1 MFNKYILLV
10 PSAFLLK
17 KYINSVNNKES
28 YNISDDVVEDT
39 HLKCGINFVKAL
51 HIHVHLQIITEVY
64 RILSQVDVLDLIKC
78 IYDNKCNETNK
89 DIPVNLLKINIPELT
104 AWETKTTSED
114 RNAEFNLIINNVTSK
129 ITNELGIDIPTDS
142 KIINLY
148 LKDVYVNQ
156 INRFNEGVAMKIC
169 KSKTNQDQLKFCDQL
184 INKLISFLPQY
195 VNNLEY
201 LKNNKSKKTVL
212 EQALLNTQ
220 DKFNNLNNTVS
231 NCSEINDADIP
242 NIKNMELIE
251 KINSIKQIK
260 SENDGKS
267 RLDQL
272 TEAANIH
279 EKKKQISD
287 LTLKE
292 VVYNTNYTMLK
303 LLELISKMLSST
315 SKKTVIDDD
324 VNENDKYDKGFYT
337 KNNLNNIITFLKKD
351 ENLFYTGVF
360 LIVFALIMYAMNN

>member
-1 MFNKYILLV
+1 M
-10 PSAFLLK
+10 
-17 KYINSVNNKES
+17 
-28 YNISDDVVEDT
+28 
-39 HLKCGINFVKAL
+39 
-51 HIHVHLQIITEVY
+51 
-64 RILSQVDVLDLIKC
+64 
-78 IYDNKCNETNK
+78 
-89 DIPVNLLKINIPELT
+89 
-104 AWETKTTSED
+104 
-114 RNAEFNLIINNVTSK
+114 
-129 ITNELGIDIPTDS
+129 
-142 KIINLY
+142 
-148 LKDVYVNQ
+148 
-156 INRFNEGVAMKIC
+156 
-169 KSKTNQDQLKFCDQL
+169 
-184 INKLISFLPQY
+184 
-195 VNNLEY
+195 
-201 LKNNKSKKTVL
+201 L
-212 EQALLNTQ
+212 EQALLTIHS
-220 DKFNNLNNTVS
+220 KFNNLNLNK
-231 NCSEINDADIP
+231 NQKLQIAKCKPINDADIP